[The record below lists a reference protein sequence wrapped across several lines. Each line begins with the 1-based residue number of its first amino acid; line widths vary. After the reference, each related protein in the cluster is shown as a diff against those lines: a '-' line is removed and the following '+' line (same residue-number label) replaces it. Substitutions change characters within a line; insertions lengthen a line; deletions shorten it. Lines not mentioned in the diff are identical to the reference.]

1 MHAEVKAL
9 LLILVANSAPILI
22 SLVPYVDKLSYPLDG
37 KFKFFDGRRWLGDN
51 KTWRGVI
58 AAMLAT
64 SICAVVIQS
73 GWILGLIVGVLAML
87 GDSISSFMKRRLAMT
102 PSAMA
107 LGIDQVPESL
117 LPLIYL
123 QYRWSLD
130 WYSVLLVVL
139 LFAILEIILSRILF
153 RLHIRKRPY

>member
-1 MHAEVKAL
+1 MQLEAKAL

-22 SLVPYVDKLSYPLDG
+22 AQVPYIEKLSYPLDG
-37 KFKFFDGRRWLGDN
+37 KVKFLDGRRWLGDS

-58 AAMLAT
+58 AATLAT
-64 SICAVVIQS
+64 ILCSVVIHS
-73 GWILGLIVGVLAML
+73 GWLLGLMVGVLAML
-87 GDSISSFMKRRLAMT
+87 GDSISSFMKRRLAMA
-102 PSAMA
+102 PSTMA

-139 LFAILEIILSRILF
+139 LFAVLEIILSRISF